1 MKISFVWKF
10 IFLTFIILILGI
22 LIVVKGSVDNSWAQ
36 VWNAFFHP
44 DDSILSNVLWQLRL
58 PRLCTAMLAG
68 SAMACAGLLIQT
80 YFENPLAD
88 PYVLGIHSGSSLAVS
103 LLMVG
108 GFSSSFGVF
117 YTFGLIGASALGAL
131 LTLFLLL
138 ALFRFFPSKFMIL
151 VLGLILGYFLGGL
164 VSIVWSLADA
174 NELKNYFLWS
184 LGSFSHTASLDL
196 HIFAFVVILGITF
209 SLLLAKPLNLLLL
222 GEQYARSLGLQGKK
236 IQVTII
242 LLSAILSGAVTAFCG
257 PIAFIGIIAPHAARL
272 WFKKID
278 HRILIPATIL
288 CGIMIALGAEVLSTF
303 SSTIILPI
311 NAILSLL
318 GFPWIIF
325 LLFTF
330 KKGGNSET

>member
-1 MKISFVWKF
+1 MKLSSTVKF
-10 IFLTFIILILGI
+10 TFLGVVILC
-22 LIVVKGSVDNSWAQ
+22 LIGLLLVKGSLDNTWGEMLQALI
-36 VWNAFFHP
+36 HP
-44 DDSILSNVLWQLRL
+44 SDTVLSNILWELSL
-58 PRLCTAMLAG
+58 PKICTAILAG
-68 SAMACAGLLIQT
+68 AAMACAGLLIQT

-108 GFSSSFGVF
+108 GFSSSLGWIYSFGI
-117 YTFGLIGASALGAL
+117 IGASAIGAI
-131 LTLFLLL
+131 LTLLLLL

-151 VLGLILGYFLGGL
+151 VLGLILGYFLGGV
-164 VSIVWSLADA
+164 VSIIWALADA
-174 NELKNYFLWS
+174 NELKNYFIWG
-184 LGSFSHTASLDL
+184 LG
-196 HIFAFVVILGITF
+196 TF
-209 SLLLAKPLNLLLL
+209 SRTSGTDLKIFCSVVVVGLSMSLLMAKPLNLLLL

-236 IQVTII
+236 IQILII
-242 LLSAILSGAVTAFCG
+242 LLAAILSGAVTAFCG

-288 CGIMIALGAEVLSTF
+288 CGIVIALGAEVISSLSPTM
-303 SSTIILPI
+303 ILPI

-325 LLFTF
+325 LLLTL
-330 KKGGNSET
+330 KKGGSSEA